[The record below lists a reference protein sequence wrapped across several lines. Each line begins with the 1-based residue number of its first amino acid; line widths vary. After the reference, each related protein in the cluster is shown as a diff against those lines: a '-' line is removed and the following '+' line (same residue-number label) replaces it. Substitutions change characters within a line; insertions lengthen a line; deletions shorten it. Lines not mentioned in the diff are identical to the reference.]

1 MGFVLQGGGEDTIKF
16 RLTHVSFPT
25 CLRGRAVHEIK
36 PRNMLGFRRSPPPLS
51 LSPAHNAIF
60 PVLSVSYRINKWRKL
75 PLFTGERALD
85 KFTRMDLRNIENY
98 MLVSI
103 DRIYDTNRCS
113 IRRSFIE
120 IGMEWK
126 FLFLFTLSCVNFPRI
141 IDYSHWNSRVG
152 KIVFNYYIQFQ
163 IQISFGLKHLNRP
176 VFDNAIHRQ
185 RIRVAFVQV
194 IEPSHPSFL
203 PFRPVSSKL

>member
-36 PRNMLGFRRSPPPLS
+36 PRNMLGFRRSPLSLS

-60 PVLSVSYRINKWRKL
+60 PVLSVLYRINKWRKL

-141 IDYSHWNSRVG
+141 IDYSHWNSSVG
-152 KIVFNYYIQFQ
+152 KIVESSIIIFNFKYKFR
-163 IQISFGLKHLNRP
+163 SGLSIRIGRP
-176 VFDNAIHRQ
+176 SITRFTDKGY
-185 RIRVAFVQV
+185 
-194 IEPSHPSFL
+194 
-203 PFRPVSSKL
+203 VSPLSR